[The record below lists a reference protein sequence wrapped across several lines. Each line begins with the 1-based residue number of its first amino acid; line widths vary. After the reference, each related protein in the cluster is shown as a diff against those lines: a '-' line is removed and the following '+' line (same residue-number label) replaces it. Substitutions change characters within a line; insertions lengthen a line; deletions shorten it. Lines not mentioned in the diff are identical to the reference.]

1 MAVKKNILITG
12 RPRVG
17 KSTIIKKVVER
28 LRLLGYTKMGGF
40 YTSEMVKD
48 GRRAGFVINT
58 LDGRSGRLAEIGL
71 ESRFTLGKY
80 GIDMAAF
87 ESVALSALED
97 AINLGYLV
105 VIDEIGYMEMKS
117 RRFRELVLKALTL
130 PPPVIATIMRSSFDF
145 PDTIKAREDVMLITV
160 RVENRDSV
168 ISDIL
173 EMVKCLSPQ
182 T

>member
-28 LRLLGYTKMGGF
+28 FRLLGYTKMGGF

-48 GRRAGFVINT
+48 GRRAGFVIHT

-71 ESRFTLGKY
+71 ESRYTLGKY
-80 GIDMAAF
+80 GIDLAAF
-87 ESVALSALED
+87 ESIALSALED

-105 VIDEIGYMEMKS
+105 VIDEIGFMELKS
-117 RRFRELVLKALTL
+117 RRFRELVSNALTL
-130 PPPVIATIMRSSFDF
+130 SPPVIATIMRSSFDF
-145 PDTIKAREDVMLITV
+145 PDTIKAREDVTLITV
-160 RVENRDSV
+160 RVENRDRV
-168 ISDIL
+168 VDQIV
-173 EMVKCLSPQ
+173 EMVRDLI
-182 T
+182 

>member
-1 MAVKKNILITG
+1 MVVKKNILITG

-17 KSTIIKKVVER
+17 KSTIIRRVVER
-28 LRLLGYTKMGGF
+28 LRLLGYTKIGGF

-71 ESRFTLGKY
+71 ASRFTLGKY

-87 ESVALSALED
+87 EAIALSSLEE

-105 VIDEIGYMEMKS
+105 VIDEIGFMELKS
-117 RRFRELVLKALTL
+117 RRFRELVSNALTL
-130 PPPVIATIMRSSFDF
+130 SPPVIATIMRSNFDF
-145 PDTIKAREDVMLITV
+145 PGTIKAREDVTLITV
-160 RVENRDSV
+160 RVENRDRV
-168 ISDIL
+168 VDQIV
-173 EMVKCLSPQ
+173 EMVRGLM
-182 T
+182 